1 MYVLYISLL
10 AILATFTGC
19 QHSHPVKAKNRPGQ
33 KVERAEKENQK
44 IATGKTAKERQKQR
58 FAHAKKEEPFLRS
71 IKEMNFDELKTTKIH
86 AIANGNNDRVLAIL
100 KRMMATATDIE
111 ELRDVRIELADYSF
125 DNGDLEEAAAQYDD
139 FISFYPGS
147 ELVEYAKYK
156 LILCTYYQTLDADR
170 DQSKTKQTIQQAQ
183 QFLAHNDYINYQS
196 DVGAIFK
203 LCRNRLF
210 ENEIGTFNYYLERH
224 KLGAAEA
231 RLEQIKTAFAESRF
245 NPTVLSLEI
254 QLAQLQG
261 NSSLCEEKKL
271 ALAAIDVEL
280 AKRAIEGQRIDAKTT
295 PEEVK
300 EILVAHGLD
309 TGNVPEG
316 FTKAFTQ
323 LF

>member
-1 MYVLYISLL
+1 MHLLLVSLI
-10 AILATFTGC
+10 AILVTLTGC
-19 QHSHPVKAKNRPGQ
+19 QHTHPVKSKNRPGRAMQ
-33 KVERAEKENQK
+33 KTEKEK
-44 IATGKTAKERQKQR
+44 IATGSTAHERQKQR
-58 FAHAKKEEPFLRS
+58 FEQAKKEEPFLRS
-71 IKEMNFDELKTTKIH
+71 IKEMNFAELKVTKAYSIEKGDH
-86 AIANGNNDRVLAIL
+86 PRVLAIL
-100 KRMMATATDIE
+100 KRMMATATDID
-111 ELRDVRIELADYSF
+111 ELKDVRIELADYSF
-125 DNGDLEEAAAQYDD
+125 DNGELEEAATQYED
-139 FISFYPGS
+139 FLSFYPGS
-147 ELVEYAKYK
+147 DLVEYAKYK

-170 DQSKTKQTIQQAQ
+170 DQSKTKQTIEQAQ
-183 QFLAHNDYINYQS
+183 QFLTRKDYQS
-196 DVGAIFK
+196 YQADVGAIFK

-210 ENEIGTFNYYLERH
+210 ENEISTFNYYLERH

-231 RLEQIKTAFAESRF
+231 RLEQIKTAFNESRF

-271 ALAAIDVEL
+271 ALAAIDDDL
-280 AKRAIEGQRIDAKTT
+280 AKRALEGQRIDAKTT

-316 FTKAFTQ
+316 VTKAFAN